1 MRSMSKVAA
10 VLTLTV
16 VAGAALSG
24 CGGHDATTK
33 PQHHKPRPSHTVAAA
48 PAQLRLGVFGSPA
61 ELAAYQQA
69 VSTYDAEH
77 TDVTISVQ
85 TWPTP
90 VAMMKDLAS
99 GSPVPD
105 VFLAGRED
113 LAQLERDQTIAP
125 VDEPLAARN
134 VDLGDEYSREALEAF
149 SADRHLQCMP
159 YAADPDVVY
168 YNTDLVDFDAMKAAG
183 LPTPNSLD
191 SGKWTV
197 STFAAALQYATQAG
211 PRVRGFYLPPTLEG
225 LAPYLYSGQGKVFD
239 DETTPTSLDLSDPS
253 SQRVLQELLPA
264 VTTPGATLTAR
275 QLKKHTPLQWFE
287 RGKLAMMVGD
297 RSIVPELR
305 EQTGLSWDVISLPSV
320 SGTTTIGDYTGLCL
334 SRTTKTP
341 QAAADLLV
349 YLVSDTAE
357 AIVAQAG
364 SIVPVNNEVALSDDF
379 LQPDLQPAHAK
390 VFVNSIRQMHVLPVS
405 SEVASSLD
413 GAIGGLVTQLLA
425 PGADVAGVSASID
438 ASSQPILAQALA
450 SASPSAT
457 SSTAPSSAPPS
468 ATATPAG

>member
-1 MRSMSKVAA
+1 VRSMGKVASA
-10 VLTLTV
+10 LTLTV
-16 VAGAALSG
+16 IAGAALSG
-24 CGGHDATTK
+24 CGGHATPTK
-33 PQHHKPRPSHTVAAA
+33 PHQPRPSHTVAAG
-48 PAQLRLGVFGSPA
+48 PTQLRLGVFGSPA

-77 TDVTISVQ
+77 ADVTISVQ
-85 TWPTP
+85 TWPTA

-99 GSPVPD
+99 GSPAPD

-113 LAQLERDQTIAP
+113 LAQLEQNKTIAP

-159 YAADPDVVY
+159 YAADPDVIY

-183 LPTPNSLD
+183 LVTPNSLD

-197 STFAAALQYATQAG
+197 STFAAAVQYASGAAAH
-211 PRVRGFYLPPTLEG
+211 VRGFYLPPTLEG

-239 DETTPTSLDLSDPS
+239 DETTPTSLAFSDPG
-253 SQRVLQELLPA
+253 SQQTLEQLLPA
-264 VTTPGATLTAR
+264 VTTPGATLTAQ

-287 RGKLAMMVGD
+287 RGRLAMMVGD

-305 EQTGLSWDVISLPSV
+305 EQTGLDWDVISLPSV

-379 LQPDLQPAHAK
+379 LQPDQQPAHAK

-405 SEVASSLD
+405 SAVAESLD
-413 GAIGGLVTQLLA
+413 GAVGGLLSQLLQ
-425 PGADVAGVSASID
+425 PGADVAGLSAAID
-438 ASSQPILAQALA
+438 AASQPILAQALPSA
-450 SASPSAT
+450 SASATGSAT
-457 SSTAPSSAPPS
+457 ATASATAS

>member
-1 MRSMSKVAA
+1 MRSMSKVASA
-10 VLTLTV
+10 IALTV

-24 CGGHDATTK
+24 CGGHAAATK
-33 PQHHKPRPSHTVAAA
+33 HHKTRPSHTAAA
-48 PAQLRLGVFGSPA
+48 GPTQLRLGVFGSPA

-69 VSTYDAEH
+69 VSTYDAQH

-85 TWPTP
+85 TWPTAA
-90 VAMMKDLAS
+90 AMMKDLAS
-99 GSPVPD
+99 GSPTPD

-113 LAQLERDQTIAP
+113 LAELEQDKTIAP
-125 VDEPLAARN
+125 VDEALAARN

-183 LPTPNSLD
+183 VATPNSLD

-197 STFAAALQYATQAG
+197 NTFAAAVQYASAAG
-211 PRVRGFYLPPTLEG
+211 PRIRGFYLPPTLEG
-225 LAPYLYSGQGKVFD
+225 LAPYIYSGQGKVFD
-239 DETTPTSLDLSDPS
+239 DETTPTSLAFSDPS
-253 SQRVLQELLPA
+253 SQKALEELLPA
-264 VTTPGATLTAR
+264 VTTPGATLSAQ

-305 EQTGLSWDVISLPSV
+305 EQPGLHWDVISLPSV
-320 SGTTTIGDYTGLCL
+320 NGTTTVGDYTGLCL
-334 SRTTKTP
+334 SRTTRTP
-341 QAAADLLV
+341 QAAADLLA
-349 YLVSDTAE
+349 YLVSDDAE
-357 AIVAQAG
+357 AIVAHAG

-390 VFVNSIRQMHVLPVS
+390 VFVNSIRQMHILPVS
-405 SEVASSLD
+405 SDVADSLD
-413 GAIGGLVTQLLA
+413 GAVGGLLTQLLA
-425 PGADVAGVSASID
+425 PGADVAGISASID
-438 ASSQPILAQALA
+438 AASQPILAQALP
-450 SASPSAT
+450 SSSSSPSAT
-457 SSTAPSSAPPS
+457 TS
-468 ATATPAG
+468 ATTSASTPAG

>member
-1 MRSMSKVAA
+1 MSKVASA
-10 VLTLTV
+10 ITLTV

-24 CGGHDATTK
+24 CGGHAAATK
-33 PQHHKPRPSHTVAAA
+33 QHHKPRPSHTVAAG
-48 PAQLRLGVFGSPA
+48 PTQLRLGVFGSPA

-69 VSTYDAEH
+69 VSTYDAQH
-77 TDVTISVQ
+77 ADVTISVQ
-85 TWPTP
+85 TWPTAA
-90 VAMMKDLAS
+90 AMMGDLAS

-113 LAQLERDQTIAP
+113 LADLEQSKTIAP

-168 YNTDLVDFDAMKAAG
+168 YNTDLVDFDAMKASG
-183 LPTPNSLD
+183 LATPNNLD

-197 STFAAALQYATQAG
+197 STFAAAVEYASAAG
-211 PRVRGFYLPPTLEG
+211 SKVRGFYLPPTLEG

-239 DETTPTSLDLSDPS
+239 DETTPTSLDFSDES
-253 SQRVLQELLPA
+253 SQKALQELLPA
-264 VTTPGATLTAR
+264 ITTPGATLSAK
-275 QLKKHTPLQWFE
+275 QLKRHTPLQWFE
-287 RGKLAMMVGD
+287 RGRLAMMVGD

-305 EQTGLSWDVISLPSV
+305 EQPGLHWDVISLPSV
-320 SGTTTIGDYTGLCL
+320 GGTTTVGDYTGLCL

-341 QAAADLLV
+341 QAAANLLA
-349 YLVSDTAE
+349 YLVSDEAE

-364 SIVPVNNEVALSDDF
+364 SIVPVNNEVALADAF

-390 VFVNSIRQMHVLPVS
+390 VFVNSIRQMHILPVS
-405 SEVASSLD
+405 SDVADSLD
-413 GAIGGLVTQLLA
+413 SAVGGLIAQLLA
-425 PGADVAGVSASID
+425 PGADVTGLSAAID
-438 ASSQPILAQALA
+438 AASQPILAQALPSSS
-450 SASPSAT
+450 SASPST
-457 SSTAPSSAPPS
+457 TVS
-468 ATATPAG
+468 TPAG

>member
-1 MRSMSKVAA
+1 MRSIGKVASA
-10 VLTLTV
+10 LTLTV
-16 VAGAALSG
+16 VAGAVLSG
-24 CGGHDATTK
+24 CGGNATPTK
-33 PQHHKPRPSHTVAAA
+33 HHKPRPSHTVAAA
-48 PAQLRLGVFGSPA
+48 PTQLRLGVFGSPA

-69 VSTYDAEH
+69 VSTYDAQH

-85 TWPTP
+85 TWPTAA
-90 VAMMKDLAS
+90 AMMKDLAS
-99 GSPVPD
+99 GSPAPD

-113 LAQLERDQTIAP
+113 LAELEQDKTIAP

-168 YNTDLVDFDAMKAAG
+168 YNTDLVDFDAMKVAG
-183 LPTPNSLD
+183 LAVPSSLD

-197 STFAAALQYATQAG
+197 STFAAAVQYASAA
-211 PRVRGFYLPPTLEG
+211 RAHVRGFYLPPTLEG

-239 DETTPTSLDLSDPS
+239 DETTPTSLDFSDPS
-253 SQRVLQELLPA
+253 SQQALQELLPA

-305 EQTGLSWDVISLPSV
+305 EQTGLDWDVISLPSLN
-320 SGTTTIGDYTGLCL
+320 GTTTIGDYTGLCL

-357 AIVAQAG
+357 AIVAQTG
-364 SIVPVNNEVALSDDF
+364 SVVPVNNEVALSDDF
-379 LQPDLQPAHAK
+379 LQPDQQPAHAK

-405 SEVASSLD
+405 SEVADSLD
-413 GAIGGLVTQLLA
+413 GAVGGLIGQLLE
-425 PGADVAGVSASID
+425 PGADLPGVSASID
-438 ASSQPILAQALA
+438 AASQPILAQALPSS

-457 SSTAPSSAPPS
+457 ESAAS
-468 ATATPAG
+468 TATPAG